1 MFNETTNIDFYRNSV
16 SEVTKSKPRKITE
29 WSKNKENKLKRL
41 FLVEKK
47 SIHSIARLLGGREYE
62 IAEALERFGCVK
74 EPIQLAPKVY
84 SNHVPKKKED
94 YVPKWARGDQSPA
107 EPVHVVT
114 APVATESS
122 SDPRIDAL
130 ERLLEK
136 REYYFALGQLFAS
149 EDTSKMTIKERVKH
163 DIDCAKTQEMYVW
176 FSNSYDVSLKKLAAQ
191 ATEAGQW
198 ADNA

>member
-47 SIHSIARLLGGREYE
+47 SIHSIARMLGGREYE
-62 IAEALERFGCVK
+62 IAEALERFGFVK
-74 EPIQLAPKVY
+74 EPIKLTPKVY
-84 SNHVPKKKED
+84 SNHVTKKKED
-94 YVPKWARGDQSPA
+94 YVPKWAREDQLPA
-107 EPVHVVT
+107 EPVQIVT
-114 APVATESS
+114 TPVATESS

-136 REYYFALGQLFAS
+136 REYYFALGQLFAG

>member
-47 SIHSIARLLGGREYE
+47 SIHSIARMLGGREYE

-74 EPIQLAPKVY
+74 EPIKLTPKVY
-84 SNHVPKKKED
+84 SNRDVKKKEK

-107 EPVHVVT
+107 EPVQIVT
-114 APVATESS
+114 APITTESS

-136 REYYFALGQLFAS
+136 REYYFALGQLFAG

-163 DIDCAKTQEMYVW
+163 DIDCAKTQEMYLW
-176 FSNSYDVSLKKLAAQ
+176 FSNSYDMSLKKLAAQ